1 MLESSAQAATDVRP
15 ECADLQPV
23 IVCGLGKVGWRVL
36 DYLRATGLAV
46 VAIDQRC
53 AADDTRLSGVRF
65 LQGDFREATLLE
77 KAGVQTARGV
87 LVITSDDLVNTSAA
101 LMVRSLNPHVR
112 IIVRLY
118 NENLI
123 ARLGKAVKNTFTL
136 SVAELTAP
144 LLALTALQGQGL
156 GAFGDASNRTEII
169 DLPVTGTSWLAG
181 QNIQDATARISALP
195 LAHLPKSGTPAYLA
209 DVDRARVLA
218 PGDRIIACGEREA
231 LAAALRELDGEAIP
245 TLYLAGWTRRT
256 ARVVW
261 RAAHEMD
268 TAVKIC
274 TVVLVSVVAFSTLV
288 YHFAIDLSWHES
300 LYRTVS
306 VIATGADLRADRLEP
321 WQKIFIS
328 GLRLTGAALIASFT
342 AIFTNYLLRAR
353 LRGAL
358 DIGRIPDSGHVIVC
372 GLGNIG
378 FAVVKEL
385 LRYNERV
392 VVIERQRDSRFIG
405 GLRRLGVA
413 SIIADAT
420 VLEVLRQAHAGS
432 AAAVIAATNDELAN
446 LEIALLA
453 RDLNPRLRVIVL
465 LQDLNLARTLRE
477 AANIRFALSIPNLV
491 APAFVASLFGD
502 RVHSV
507 FLMENRIFAV
517 MELRIDAADAFLA
530 GRLLSVVARDYRLM
544 VVKLCRGEETR
555 RNGELDIRLM
565 PGDCLTVIAALG
577 DLDRIFRRERVP
589 LDCCVEVTEI
599 AAAAQV
605 FIAEFLAAREGIG
618 VEAARAMLAHL
629 PASLSNRLSAGEAE
643 DLARTLVTQGIQA
656 RVRRISDAATSA

>member
-1 MLESSAQAATDVRP
+1 MLDPNAVASAEVGPGSAAV
-15 ECADLQPV
+15 QPV

-46 VAIDQRC
+46 VAIDQHC
-53 AADDTRLSGVRF
+53 AADDPRLAGVRF
-65 LQGDFREATLLE
+65 LQGDFRDPALLE
-77 KAGVQTARGV
+77 KAGVQMARGV

-123 ARLGKAVKNTFTL
+123 TRLGKVVTNTFTL

-156 GAFGDASNRTEII
+156 GAFGDASHRTEII
-169 DLPVTGTSWLAG
+169 ELPVTDTSWLAG
-181 QNIQDATARISALP
+181 QRIKDATARISALP
-195 LAHLPKSGTPAYLA
+195 LAHLTKTGPPAYLA
-209 DVDRARVLA
+209 DVDREGALG
-218 PGDRIIACGEREA
+218 PGDRLVVCGDRQA
-231 LAAALRELDGEAIP
+231 LAAALQDLDGEAIP

-261 RAAHEMD
+261 RAAYEVD
-268 TAVKIC
+268 LAVKIC
-274 TVVLVSVVAFSTLV
+274 TLVLVSVVVFSTLV

-306 VIATGADLRADRLEP
+306 VIATGADLRADRLQP
-321 WQKIFIS
+321 WQKVFIS

-405 GLRRLGVA
+405 GLRRMGVA

-420 VLEVLRQAHAGS
+420 VLEILRQAHAGS

-477 AANIRFALSIPNLV
+477 AANIRFALSIPNLA

-502 RVHSV
+502 RVHNV
-507 FLMENRIFAV
+507 FLIENRIFAV
-517 MELRIDAADAFLA
+517 MELRIAAADTFLA
-530 GRLLSVVARDYRLM
+530 GRLLSVVSRDYRLL
-544 VVKLCRGEETR
+544 VVKLCRGGETR
-555 RNGELDIRLM
+555 RDGEFDIRLM
-565 PGDCLTVIAALG
+565 PGDCVTVIAALG

-589 LDCCVEVTEI
+589 LDWCVEATEI
-599 AAAAQV
+599 AQAAEV
-605 FIAEFLAAREGIG
+605 FVAEFLAAREGIG
-618 VEAARAMLAHL
+618 LEAARAMLAQL
-629 PASLSNRLSAGEAE
+629 PASLGNHLSAGEAE
-643 DLARTLVTQGIQA
+643 DLARALLAQGIKA
-656 RVRRISDAATSA
+656 RVRKISDVAAN

>member
-1 MLESSAQAATDVRP
+1 
-15 ECADLQPV
+15 
-23 IVCGLGKVGWRVL
+23 
-36 DYLRATGLAV
+36 LRATGLAV
-46 VAIDQRC
+46 VAIDQHC
-53 AADDTRLSGVRF
+53 APDDPRLAGVHF
-65 LQGDFREATLLE
+65 LQGDFRDATLLE

-87 LVITSDDLVNTSAA
+87 LVITSDDLINTSAA

-123 ARLGKAVKNTFTL
+123 ARLGKAVNNTVTL
-136 SVAELTAP
+136 SVADLTAP
-144 LLALTALQGQGL
+144 LLALTALQGQGI
-156 GAFGDASNRTEII
+156 GAFGDAANRTEII
-169 DLPVTGTSWLAG
+169 ELPVTNASWLAG
-181 QNIQDATARISALP
+181 QKMKDAAGRIGALP
-195 LAHLPKSGTPAYLA
+195 LAHLAKSGTPAYLA
-209 DVDRARVLA
+209 EVDPDRALE
-218 PGDRIIACGEREA
+218 PGDRIVVCGERETLAGA
-231 LAAALRELDGEAIP
+231 LEELDGEVLP

-261 RAAHEMD
+261 RAASEMD

-274 TVVLVSVVAFSTLV
+274 TLILVSVVAFSTLV
-288 YHFAIDLSWHES
+288 YHWAIDLSWHES

-321 WQKIFIS
+321 WQKVFIS
-328 GLRLTGAALIASFT
+328 ALRLTGAALIASFT

-358 DIGRIPDSGHVIVC
+358 DVGRIPDSGHVIVC

-420 VLEVLRQAHAGS
+420 VMEVLRQAHAGS
-432 AAAVIAATNDELAN
+432 SAAVIAATNDELAN

-507 FLMENRIFAV
+507 FLIENKIFAV
-517 MELRIDAADAFLA
+517 MELGIAAGDTCLA
-530 GRLLSVVARDYRLM
+530 GRLLSVVARDYRLL
-544 VVKLCRGEETR
+544 VVELCRGDETR
-555 RNGELDIRLM
+555 RSGPFDVRLM
-565 PGDCLTVIAALG
+565 PGDRVTVIAALG

-589 LDCCVEVTEI
+589 LEWCVEVTEI
-599 AAAAQV
+599 AHAAEV
-605 FIAEFLAAREGIG
+605 FVAEFLAAREGIG
-618 VEAARAMLAHL
+618 LESARAMLTQL
-629 PASLSNRLSAGEAE
+629 PASLGNHLSAGEAE
-643 DLARTLVTQGIQA
+643 DLARALVAQGIKA
-656 RVRRISDAATSA
+656 RVRKTTDVASSTLTPSE

>member
-1 MLESSAQAATDVRP
+1 MLDRSAEGTAEVRP
-15 ECADLQPV
+15 ECTALQPV

-36 DYLRATGLAV
+36 DYLRATGLLV

-53 AADDTRLSGVRF
+53 TADDPRLAGVRF
-65 LQGDFREATLLE
+65 LQGDFRDAAVLE

-87 LVITSDDLVNTSAA
+87 LVITSDDLVNTSAV

-123 ARLGKAVKNTFTL
+123 TRLGKAVKNTVTL
-136 SVAELTAP
+136 SVADLTAP

-156 GAFGDASNRTEII
+156 GAFGDASHRTEIYE
-169 DLPVTGTSWLAG
+169 LAVAGTSWLAG
-181 QNIQDATARISALP
+181 QTIKDAAARLSALP
-195 LAHLPKSGTPAYLA
+195 LAHLPKSGTPVYLA
-209 DVDRARVLA
+209 DVDRDLA
-218 PGDRIIACGEREA
+218 LEPSDRIVICGEREA
-231 LAAALRELDGEAIP
+231 LAAAVQELDGEVLPA
-245 TLYLAGWTRRT
+245 LYLAGWTRRT

-261 RAAHEMD
+261 RAASEMD

-274 TVVLVSVVAFSTLV
+274 TLILVSVVVSSTLV
-288 YHFAIDLSWHES
+288 YHLAIDLSWHES
-300 LYRTVS
+300 LYRSVS
-306 VIATGADLRADRLEP
+306 VIATGADLRADRLAP
-321 WQKIFIS
+321 WQKVFIS
-328 GLRLTGAALIASFT
+328 SLRLAGAALIASFT

-385 LRYNERV
+385 LRYSERV

-405 GLRRLGVA
+405 GLRRSGVA

-432 AAAVIAATNDELAN
+432 AAAVIAATNEELAN

-453 RDLNPRLRVIVL
+453 RELNPRLRVIVL

-477 AANIRFALSIPNLV
+477 AANIRFAISIPNLV

-507 FLMENRIFAV
+507 FLIDNRIFAV
-517 MELRIDAADAFLA
+517 MELRIDAADTFLA
-530 GRLLSVVARDYRLM
+530 GRLLCVVARDYRLL
-544 VVKLCRGEETR
+544 VVELNRGDEVR
-555 RNGELDIRLM
+555 RNGNLDVRLM
-565 PGDCLTVIAALG
+565 PGDRVTVIAALG
-577 DLDRIFRRERVP
+577 DLDRIFRRERAP
-589 LDCCVEVTEI
+589 LEWCVEVTEI
-599 AAAAQV
+599 AAAAEV
-605 FIAEFLAAREGIG
+605 FVAEFLAAREGIG
-618 VEAARAMLAHL
+618 VESARAMLAQL
-629 PASLSNRLSAGEAE
+629 PASLGNHLSAGEAE
-643 DLARTLVTQGIQA
+643 DLARALVAQGITT
-656 RVRRISDAATSA
+656 RVRKISDVASS